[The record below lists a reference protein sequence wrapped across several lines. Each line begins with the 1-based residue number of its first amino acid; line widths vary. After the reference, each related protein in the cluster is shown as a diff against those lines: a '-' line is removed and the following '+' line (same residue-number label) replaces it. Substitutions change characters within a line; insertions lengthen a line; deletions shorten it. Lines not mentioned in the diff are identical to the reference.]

1 MSRLI
6 DADKLHSEFMKMAEF
21 KPNSEI
27 GEPTCGCTR
36 RLVFHISEGIRK
48 INEQPTVD
56 AEPIRHGQ
64 WNKEEDTLFRLCVYK
79 CSLCG
84 GEVLSEAYLF
94 KYCPY
99 CGARMDGE

>member
-1 MSRLI
+1 MS
-6 DADKLHSEFMKMAEF
+6 EF

-56 AEPIRHGQ
+56 AEPVIRCKDCKYWADGYCDDSLIEGLER
-64 WNKEEDTLFRLCVYK
+64 KVSRFEDDF
-79 CSLCG
+79 CSR
-84 GEVLSEAYLF
+84 GEL
-94 KYCPY
+94 K
-99 CGARMDGE
+99 

>member
-56 AEPIRHGQ
+56 AEPIIRCKDCKHYRDNVGECEYVWEHQ
-64 WNKEEDTLFRLCVYK
+64 GVIVDVLADDF
-79 CSLCG
+79 CSR
-84 GEVLSEAYLF
+84 GE
-94 KYCPY
+94 K
-99 CGARMDGE
+99 R

>member
-6 DADKLHSEFMKMAEF
+6 DADKLHSEFMKMSEF
-21 KPNSEI
+21 KLNSEI

-56 AEPIRHGQ
+56 AEPIVRCKDCKYGSRDPYNNNMRPIWCISWDHYG
-64 WNKEEDTLFRLCVYK
+64 KEMDF
-79 CSLCG
+79 CSR
-84 GEVLSEAYLF
+84 GER
-94 KYCPY
+94 K
-99 CGARMDGE
+99 

>member
-6 DADKLHSEFMKMAEF
+6 DADKLHSEFMKMSEF

-56 AEPIRHGQ
+56 IVECKDCKHKSVKGKTTRYHYCEIWKSAVDET
-64 WNKEEDTLFRLCVYK
+64 DF
-79 CSLCG
+79 CSR
-84 GEVLSEAYLF
+84 GE
-94 KYCPY
+94 
-99 CGARMDGE
+99 RR